1 MTRLLRIPE
10 GGGSRIVKSALVAAL
25 VLGYARSD
33 AQYATVDIDT
43 LTVRRATELA
53 VAYHP
58 SVRGAEAG
66 VRSATGAYRQAFSAY
81 LPSLSFNA
89 SDTHNEGVFVFTPTS
104 GTRNQIYSTYAAS
117 FSAQQTVFDFGRTIG
132 RVSASSNLVDAST
145 MDEVANRNS
154 LMMNVEI
161 AYFTVM
167 QTVRVVRVNEEAV
180 DAAQRHL
187 TQARAFYS
195 VGRRPQLDV
204 TKAEVDLAN
213 ANVNLIR
220 ARNALQ
226 VARVQ
231 LENTI
236 GVRLLPSVVLPD
248 TFAVYAVSPRLD
260 SLRSEAL
267 RRRPELLAAH
277 ARMGASSA
285 LITAAWTQHLP
296 VLSATGSYNWSNFE
310 TSPLYPRWVAGL
322 TLSLPIFQGFA
333 IDAQVQQ
340 AEANE
345 EIARAALDQLTQSVL
360 LEVEQNYLSLEE
372 AQERLAAT
380 VKLVEQA
387 EQALVLAE
395 RQYAA
400 GVGTQLDV
408 TDAQLTRSNAR
419 ITNIQALFDLNS
431 SLVRL
436 NRSVGLMP

>member
-1 MTRLLRIPE
+1 MNSLLRNPE
-10 GGGSRIVKSALVAAL
+10 GVGSRIVLKALVATL
-25 VLGYARSD
+25 VLGYTRAD
-33 AQYATVDIDT
+33 AQYAPVEIDT
-43 LTVRRATELA
+43 LTARRAADLA
-53 VAYHP
+53 IAYHP

-66 VRSATGAYRQAFSAY
+66 VRSASGAYRQAFAAY
-81 LPSLSFNA
+81 LPTLSFSA

-117 FSAQQTVFDFGRTIG
+117 LSAQQTVFDFGRTIG
-132 RVSASSNLVDAST
+132 RVSASSDLVDASL
-145 MDEVANRNS
+145 MDEAANRNT
-154 LMMNVEI
+154 LVMNVEI
-161 AYFTVM
+161 AYYAVM
-167 QTVRVVRVNEEAV
+167 QSARVVRVNEEAL

-187 TQARAFYS
+187 TQAKAFYS

-236 GVRLLPSVVLPD
+236 GVRLPTSVILPD
-248 TFAVYAVSPRLD
+248 TFAVSAVSLGLD
-260 SLRSEAL
+260 SLRSGAL
-267 RRRPELLAAH
+267 SQRPELLAAR
-277 ARMGASSA
+277 ARLGASSS

-296 VLSATGSYNWSNFE
+296 VLSASGSYNWSNFE
-310 TSPLYPRWVAGL
+310 TTPLYPRWIAAV
-322 TLSLPIFQGFA
+322 TLSIPIFQGFA

-340 AEANE
+340 ARANE
-345 EIARAALDQLTQSVL
+345 EIARATMDQLAQSVL
-360 LEVEQNYLSLEE
+360 LEVEQNYLALKE
-372 AQERLAAT
+372 AQERLGAT
-380 VKLVEQA
+380 IKLVEEA
-387 EQALVLAE
+387 DQALVLAE

-408 TDAQLTRSNAR
+408 TDAQLTRSDAR

-436 NRSVGLMP
+436 HRSVGLMP